1 MNLRARSARSRIPHL
16 PKIVFFI
23 QTQDPVASDAG
34 AGNPELCRVIIFA
47 ENRHPQLVDRQ
58 FEFSCQECPRVIDGF
73 FLEVSA
79 ERKISEHLEKGL
91 VPPRMSD
98 VVQIVVLAAGA
109 DTFLAACCRGVGT
122 LLASEK
128 HILELIHS
136 RIDEQQRR
144 IFGRDQRGTLNDG
157 VTAICKELKK
167 PPADFITVQVVLIPL
182 GWRPHRNQ
190 DEAKT

>member
-1 MNLRARSARSRIPHL
+1 VRMSKSARRRTEVVINLRARSARSRIPHL

-34 AGNPELCRVIIFA
+34 TGNPELCRVIVFA
-47 ENRHPQLVDRQ
+47 ENRDPQLVDRQ

-73 FLEVSA
+73 CLEVSA

-109 DTFLAACCRGVGT
+109 DTFLAVCCRGVGT

-128 HILELIHS
+128 HILELINS
-136 RIDEQQRR
+136 RIDEKQSR
-144 IFGRDQRGTLNDG
+144 IISRDLRGVIISGLCR
-157 VTAICKELKK
+157 VCI
-167 PPADFITVQVVLIPL
+167 
-182 GWRPHRNQ
+182 
-190 DEAKT
+190 